1 MKTENG
7 KRKVSPNKVKC
18 GGTFKTFSAYF
29 RNRTKY
35 IFPQF
40 RVLMLV
46 CLCLSAYLLPTT
58 VFAQDEIPSDVAAAP
73 EKILSEVEKKAL
85 EIKDVKKRTKLSI
98 ELMETRL
105 RTAEMLVQ
113 IPKFQDALK
122 EIGAYQGLL
131 EDSFKFLEQNDLKSE
146 KVQDN
151 FRNLELVLRKQMTR
165 LELIRRE
172 MSYKYG
178 WHVQKLMKFVREV
191 RAKAVEPLFSDT
203 VVPENKPI

>member
-1 MKTENG
+1 MKKENG
-7 KRKVSPNKVKC
+7 IVNLGETVE
-18 GGTFKTFSAYF
+18 TFSAYF
-29 RNRTKY
+29 RNRIKY
-35 IFPQF
+35 IFPRF
-40 RVLMLV
+40 SVLRSPFSVLMLV
-46 CLCLSAYLLPTT
+46 CLFFSACFLPT
-58 VFAQDEIPSDVAAAP
+58 VIFAQDEIPSDVAAAP
-73 EKILSEVEKKAL
+73 EKTLSEAEKKAL
-85 EIKDVKKRTKLSI
+85 EIKDVKKRAKLSI

-113 IPKFQDALK
+113 VPKFQDALK

-131 EDSFKFLEQNDLKSE
+131 EDAFSFLEQNDLKSE

-178 WHVQKLMKFVREV
+178 WHVQKLMKFVREI

-203 VVPENKPI
+203 VMPDNKPI